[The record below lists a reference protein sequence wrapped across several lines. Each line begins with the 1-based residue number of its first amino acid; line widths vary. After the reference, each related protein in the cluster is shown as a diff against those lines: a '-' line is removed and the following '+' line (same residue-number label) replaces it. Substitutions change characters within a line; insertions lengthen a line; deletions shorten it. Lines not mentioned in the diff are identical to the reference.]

1 MNSADSSPHIR
12 AADHA
17 ESRPPLD
24 FDKILRNTQARVRAY
39 IAGLG
44 VPSHEVDDVAQD
56 VYLEFYK
63 NIDKTPPDVAPERW
77 LKGIARNLCMNHF
90 RKKSR
95 RTRLHQ
101 QALVELLS
109 QAESSLET
117 NLAPS
122 SAQVAL
128 EACYNRLPGR
138 SRKLLSLRYME
149 DLSSASI
156 AEAMES
162 TSEAIRVSLHRI
174 RNGLKNCIE
183 ETLSR
188 DRWR

>member
-1 MNSADSSPHIR
+1 MN
-12 AADHA
+12 HA
-17 ESRPPLD
+17 ENPPEAASSYDAAHQLD
-24 FDKILRNTQARVRAY
+24 FDSILRDTQPRVRAY

-63 NIDKTPPDVAPERW
+63 NIEKTPEDVAPERW

-95 RTRLHQ
+95 RGRLHQ

-109 QAESSLET
+109 QAESSLEQ
-117 NLAPS
+117 NGAPS

-128 EACYNRLPGR
+128 ETCYGRLPTR
-138 SRKLLSLRYME
+138 SRRLLTLRYTE

-156 AEAMES
+156 ADAIES
-162 TSEAIRVSLHRI
+162 TSEAVRVSLHRI

-183 ETLSR
+183 EALSR
-188 DRWR
+188 ECWQ